1 MLNCKFLFSKAGV
14 ALQMK
19 KRGVVRSIWSKTN
32 NQQTQIAY
40 DITILSSEDVVQ
52 SNLEHYHVCVIQKR
66 SPSVYYALLYYYI
79 IREDVSYIKRS
90 YLRSFCSYNDHPVL
104 QMLLEC
110 YQDLML
116 VSLINVSTV
125 GIVSP

>member
-66 SPSVYYALLYYYI
+66 SPSVYIMPFYTI
-79 IREDVSYIKRS
+79 SYIKRS